1 MQAQGQVAVR
11 RKERGRSFSFF
22 SFSME
27 MMVVAGQKKKTN
39 LRVCFSPSNSLF
51 RIRFFALM
59 GAIEPGISK
68 GVFMGGYMLVS
79 RQKVA
84 KKV

>member
-1 MQAQGQVAVR
+1 
-11 RKERGRSFSFF
+11 
-22 SFSME
+22 
-27 MMVVAGQKKKTN
+27 
-39 LRVCFSPSNSLF
+39 
-51 RIRFFALM
+51 M